1 MIMEDEIMK
10 ENAIQKINKMGKVG
24 GIIINIAKVFCI
36 IGLLFTMAGTIAT
49 LCIPKDFIYFKGST
63 NGSVVINMEAVGK
76 TLSDEDRE
84 KINRG
89 ESLNGGSVKFEEN
102 GKSITMEEA
111 YAEGNTIT
119 FSAGEAL
126 NQSVSLHDMAYALIT
141 AVVTVAM
148 TLVSLFF
155 AGFLCKAFKECASPF
170 EENVI
175 VKMRHFAYSLIPWV
189 ILNSISNSMFSSILN
204 GKMDVQI
211 SLDIN
216 MLIIVLIILAL
227 VYIFQYGAMLQQESD
242 ETL

>member
-1 MIMEDEIMK
+1 MMMEDEIMK

-36 IGLLFTMAGTIAT
+36 IGLFFAMAGTIAT

-76 TLSDEDRE
+76 TLSNEDRE

-102 GKSITMEEA
+102 GKTVTMEEI
-111 YAEGNTIT
+111 YADGNTIT
-119 FSAGEAL
+119 LSAGGAL

-155 AGFLCKAFKECASPF
+155 AGFLCKAFKECMSPF

-189 ILNSISNSMFSSILN
+189 ILNSISNSMFNSILN
-204 GKMDVQI
+204 GKIDVEFT
-211 SLDIN
+211 LDIN
-216 MLIIVLIILAL
+216 TLIIVLIILAL
-227 VYIFQYGAMLQQESD
+227 VHIFQYGAMLQQESD